1 MLTTA
6 KIINP
11 FTPSDPV
18 IKPET
23 AQELAN
29 GLALIQQEQVLQQP
43 LKLKQE
49 LYLMT
54 DIVTKKKATTT
65 VKGLYGGKDAEVL
78 LLTKATSS
86 NPAAA
91 LPIVGSDGKSLD
103 VLALTPATGVTLT
116 VDGYVRDPD
125 GDVREVLN
133 AVSNPFDVVDAS
145 ADMVPVLNADGSPQY
160 ETDANGNVMV
170 DAAGN
175 AKPKMVPAEAALAV
189 QVA

>member
-6 KIINP
+6 NIID
-11 FTPSDPV
+11 PSISAAPAIV
-18 IKPET
+18 
-23 AQELAN
+23 
-29 GLALIQQEQVLQQP
+29 QEQVLQQP
-43 LKLKQE
+43 LKLSKE

-54 DIVTKKKATTT
+54 DIVTKKKAGVS

-78 LLTKATSS
+78 LLTKAVSS

-116 VDGYVRDPD
+116 VDGYIKDPD

-133 AVSNPFDVVDAS
+133 ATSNPFDVVDAS
-145 ADMVPVLNADGSPQY
+145 ADMVPAINADGSPQV
-160 ETDANGNVMV
+160 ETDANGNVII
-170 DAAGN
+170 DPATGG
-175 AKPKMVPAEAALAV
+175 PKQKMIPAEAALAV
-189 QVA
+189 EVA